1 MGPFHIL
8 LDEMGLDEMGLDEW
22 DQTKWE
28 YTKFPMQPDSCS
40 LAGQALTWEES
51 LACETCESLARETK
65 TQSLVHC
72 HIGPVLTQLEL
83 GWVISAFIATAF
95 TMLHMS
101 LYMVFIE
108 HASQDS
114 RSVFSVAVCK
124 IQASKC
130 YTESS
135 QGEVQ
140 CT

>member
-8 LDEMGLDEMGLDEW
+8 LDEMGLDQMGLDKEGIH
-22 DQTKWE
+22 QIP
-28 YTKFPMQPDSCS
+28 YV
-40 LAGQALTWEES
+40 
-51 LACETCESLARETK
+51 ARLLLGRRVWPARRVRVWPARLRLLVERE
-65 TQSLVHC
+65 SLVHC

-95 TMLHMS
+95 TMFHMS
-101 LYMVFIE
+101 LYMVFME
-108 HASQDS
+108 HASQES

-124 IQASKC
+124 IQSSKC

-140 CT
+140 RT